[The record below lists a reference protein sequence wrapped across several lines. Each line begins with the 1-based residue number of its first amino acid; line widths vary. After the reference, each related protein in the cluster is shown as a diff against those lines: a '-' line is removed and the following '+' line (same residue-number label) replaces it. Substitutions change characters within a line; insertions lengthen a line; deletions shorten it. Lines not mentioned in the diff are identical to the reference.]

1 MRYVFQTFFAI
12 FLFYCAPL
20 LPQHILEHTTDI
32 ARFLRPIENIFPSGI
47 EGIDCIYVINLA
59 ERPDK
64 WQRVEALLKERGLQ
78 GTRIDAVNGSKLSES
93 EKKHLTGPYK
103 SKMKPGAFGCLLS
116 HISVYKDAYERGF
129 EKIWILEDDV
139 EFLEE
144 FQKIPTLL
152 TRLQQFDP
160 DWDIFYTDHDS
171 RRLGGG
177 YSYPTELSKRKDQYL
192 PPTSYFL
199 QREEVVE
206 KITKLR
212 LRYGTYSMII
222 SRKGIATL
230 YDYFTHVYLWSP
242 IDIDL
247 HTIPCIRQYASSKE
261 IVSHWNESPHSDTQI
276 PMSKLNYN

>member
-1 MRYVFQTFFAI
+1 
-12 FLFYCAPL
+12 
-20 LPQHILEHTTDI
+20 
-32 ARFLRPIENIFPSGI
+32 
-47 EGIDCIYVINLA
+47 
-59 ERPDK
+59 
-64 WQRVEALLKERGLQ
+64 
-78 GTRIDAVNGSKLSES
+78 
-93 EKKHLTGPYK
+93 
-103 SKMKPGAFGCLLS
+103 
-116 HISVYKDAYERGF
+116 
-129 EKIWILEDDV
+129 LEDDV

-177 YSYPTELSKRKDQYL
+177 YNYATELNKREDQYL
-192 PPTSYFL
+192 PPISYFL

-247 HTIPCIRQYASSKE
+247 HTIPCIREYASTEE
-261 IVSHWNESPHSDTQI
+261 IVTHRSHDNDSGFG
-276 PMSKLNYN
+276 L